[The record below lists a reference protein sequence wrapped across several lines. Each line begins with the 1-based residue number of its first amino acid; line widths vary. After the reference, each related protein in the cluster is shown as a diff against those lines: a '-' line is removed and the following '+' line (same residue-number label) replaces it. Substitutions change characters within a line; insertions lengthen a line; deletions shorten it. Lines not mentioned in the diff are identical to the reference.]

1 MIDSKGDK
9 VLFIREEALRMG
21 FDSIGFSKAEHLP
34 EQASRLTD
42 WLKNKHQGEMH
53 YMENHFDLRT
63 DPRQLVEGAKSV
75 ISLTFN
81 YYTEKKQLDP
91 KAPIISKYAFGRDYH
106 KVLKKKLFKLLD
118 VIREPLGIG
127 NARAFVD
134 SGPVLERT
142 WAQRAGLGWIGKNTM
157 LIHPKKGSYFFLC
170 ELIVDVELEYDEAM
184 TDHCGR
190 CRRCIDACP
199 TKAIHPDGYVMDGS
213 RCISYAT
220 IEKKG
225 SIPDS
230 FHGKME
236 NRVFGCDICIEVCP
250 WNKFA
255 KEQQEADFR
264 PKEEML
270 RMTREEWENMDE
282 EKFEYLF
289 NGTPVRRTGFEG
301 LKRNVEALTL
311 KL

>member
-1 MIDSKGDK
+1 MDSKADRTHF
-9 VLFIREEALRMG
+9 VRQEAFRLG
-21 FDSIGFSKAEHLP
+21 FDSVGFSQAMFLP
-34 EQASRLTD
+34 EQAAKLTD
-42 WLKNKHQGEMH
+42 WLKKGHHGEMH

-63 DPRQLVEGAKSV
+63 DPRCLVEGAKTV
-75 ISLTFN
+75 ISFTYN
-81 YYTEKKQLDP
+81 YFTKEKQQDQD
-91 KAPIISKYAFGRDYH
+91 APVLSKYAFGQDYH

-134 SGPVLERT
+134 SGPVLERA

-184 TDHCGR
+184 VDHCGR

-199 TKAIHPDGYVMDGS
+199 TAAIHFDGYVMDGS
-213 RCISYAT
+213 KCISYAT

-225 SIPDS
+225 AIPES

-255 KEQQEADFR
+255 KEHKEADFR

-270 RMTREEWENMDE
+270 RLSRDEWENMEE

-301 LKRNVEALTL
+301 LKRNVELLNL